1 MNSLLPG
8 TQGNLCPPSAPTS
21 FFSYI
26 PTYLDKRN
34 LSHCKHHLIICVLCM
49 SAHLFTHIYIFLALL
64 TWQSILCS
72 VEFGLLYYCPQSNLF
87 LFLCCFLSSHVPF
100 NFIFPSYSCAKYV
113 LRCIL
118 VSAIWIQSFK
128 CICFEI
134 YIYTKYEASII
145 YSHFSG
151 YFIGWDLPC
160 LIQPPAVCSY
170 FNVNNLKRN
179 KM

>member
-1 MNSLLPG
+1 MFCVCLH
-8 TQGNLCPPSAPTS
+8 
-21 FFSYI
+21 I
-26 PTYLDKRN
+26 YL
-34 LSHCKHHLIICVLCM
+34 H
-49 SAHLFTHIYIFLALL
+49 THIH
-64 TWQSILCS
+64 
-72 VEFGLLYYCPQSNLF
+72 
-87 LFLCCFLSSHVPF
+87 LSSFINIRKYFMFSRIWVIIILSTEQSFPVSVLIFSSCVPF

-170 FNVNNLKRN
+170 FNVNDLKRN